1 VTETE
6 GAVPGEPSFASVAG
20 NYRRTLFTAL
30 GVGAAALVGLS
41 LAHQYAA
48 GLLLCVGMGLGA
60 YNSGRVVRSAARYGA
75 GAPTGDAPPRGRII
89 GGVFG
94 RLMMITGVALLLL
107 VAVRPGGWGA
117 VAGLAVFQLL
127 LLGNSLAPMVRQV
140 RRS

>member
-1 VTETE
+1 M
-6 GAVPGEPSFASVAG
+6 PGEPSFASVAV

-30 GVGAAALVGLS
+30 AVGVAALVGLS

-48 GLLLCVGMGLGA
+48 GLLLCVGLGLGA
-60 YNSGRVVRSAARYGA
+60 YNSGMIVRSAARYGA
-75 GAPTGDAPPRGRII
+75 GAPSGQAPRRGRII

-107 VAVRPGGWGA
+107 VAVHPGGWGA

-127 LLGNSLAPMVRQV
+127 LLANALAPMVKEV
-140 RRS
+140 RR